1 MKFRL
6 IDSTD
11 PFWQIA
17 KNYAENCS
25 WRAGKNLAF
34 LMEENQFSD
43 WEKVIVVTENEDI
56 CGFCTVQKNDCIPDV
71 PYTPYVSYIFVDQ
84 KYRGNRLSQLMI
96 QYAERY
102 LKNVGF
108 SDIYLISDH
117 ENLYEK
123 YGFVVI
129 DRKVAPWGSVEKIY
143 RKEINISA
151 YTE

>member
-6 IDSTD
+6 LDSTD
-11 PFWQIA
+11 HFWQIA
-17 KNYAENCS
+17 KKYAENCS

-34 LMEENQFSD
+34 LMKENQFSD

-71 PYTPYVSYIFVDQ
+71 SYTPYVSYIFVD
-84 KYRGNRLSQLMI
+84 
-96 QYAERY
+96 
-102 LKNVGF
+102 
-108 SDIYLISDH
+108 
-117 ENLYEK
+117 EK

-143 RKEINISA
+143 RKEINIST